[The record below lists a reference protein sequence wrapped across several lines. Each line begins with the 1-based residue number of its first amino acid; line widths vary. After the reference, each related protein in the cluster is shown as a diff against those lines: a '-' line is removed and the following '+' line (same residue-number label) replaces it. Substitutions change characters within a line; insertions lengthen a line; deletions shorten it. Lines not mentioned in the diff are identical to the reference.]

1 MNRLHQSLYTAASL
15 VVLLG
20 LWYAGGLAF
29 PEVLPGL
36 PETLAALITVL
47 TTPGPYGNMFY
58 FHVWKTIEMLFASLF
73 VSMIVGTIL
82 GIALGRSDSLE
93 STLSMWI
100 YGWLA
105 IPSLVIVFVS
115 AIWIGFNATSG
126 YFAVPVVITPFIA
139 LNMWEGARNL
149 DPDLAEM
156 AEFFGAG
163 RFQKFK
169 DVIVPQLAP
178 FLFASFRSG
187 LSIGWKITLL
197 VEAFL
202 LTRGVGF
209 MFKRYFDNYDLPTM
223 MSWLII
229 FVVFLIIVEYGVL
242 APLHERVMEWRPEA
256 EGVRVTE

>member
-1 MNRLHQSLYTAASL
+1 MDRLQRTLYGVASI
-15 VVLLG
+15 VVLLA
-20 LWYAGGLAF
+20 LWYAGGVTF

-36 PETLAALITVL
+36 LETAAALVVVL
-47 TTPGPYGNMFY
+47 TTPGPYDNMFY
-58 FHVWKTIEMLFASLF
+58 YHVWKTIQMLFASLI
-73 VSMIVGTIL
+73 VSMIAGTLL
-82 GIALGRSDSLE
+82 GIILGRSETLE
-93 STLSMWI
+93 STVSSWI
-100 YGWLA
+100 YAWLA
-105 IPSLVIVFVS
+105 IPSLVIVFLS
-115 AIWIGFNATSG
+115 AIWIGFNARSG
-126 YFAVPVVITPFIA
+126 YFAVPLVITPFIA
-139 LNMWEGARNL
+139 LNMWEGARTLNE
-149 DPDLAEM
+149 DLTEM

-163 RFQKFK
+163 RYQTFK

-209 MFKRYFDNYDLPTM
+209 MFRRYFDQYDLPTM

-229 FVVFLIIVEYGVL
+229 FVVFLIVVEYGVL
-242 APLHERVMEWRPEA
+242 APLHERVMRWRPDA